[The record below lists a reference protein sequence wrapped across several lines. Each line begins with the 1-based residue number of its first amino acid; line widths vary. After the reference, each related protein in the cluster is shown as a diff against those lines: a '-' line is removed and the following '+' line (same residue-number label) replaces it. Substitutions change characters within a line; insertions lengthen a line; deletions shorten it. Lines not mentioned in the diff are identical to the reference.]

1 MLVAMSDART
11 LGQIIREARE
21 ARGLS
26 REDVLA
32 KLRSLRP
39 VALMSIEE
47 DLDPEPLAQDLFF
60 LARLLDL
67 DYPALLVR
75 AGHLPP
81 KGGEPSSH

>member
-1 MLVAMSDART
+1 MSDPRT

-21 ARGLS
+21 AKGLS

-32 KLRSLRP
+32 RLRSVRP

-60 LARLLDL
+60 LAKLLDL
-67 DYPALLVR
+67 DYAALLVR
-75 AGHLPP
+75 VGYLPGH
-81 KGGEPSSH
+81 GGEHA

>member
-1 MLVAMSDART
+1 MSDPRS

-21 ARGLS
+21 AKGLT

-32 KLRSLRP
+32 RLRSVRP

-47 DLDPEPLAQDLFF
+47 DLDPEPLAQDLFY

-67 DYPALLVR
+67 DYTTLLQRVGYLPER
-75 AGHLPP
+75 GDGH
-81 KGGEPSSH
+81 S

>member
-1 MLVAMSDART
+1 MSDQRT

-21 ARGLS
+21 AKGLS

-32 KLRSLRP
+32 RLRNLRP
-39 VALMSIEE
+39 VSLMSIEE

-67 DYPALLVR
+67 DYPALLAR
-75 AGHLPP
+75 IGHLPP
-81 KGGEPSSH
+81 QGGEPTAH